1 MGPCLSAQ
9 QNRNVAAALVIIAHS
24 MKSAA
29 NNPPKDVAGNLIELF
44 EKADKSKFRFDEV
57 ISGGS
62 YTYQKSGE
70 KKEVEG
76 LISDGIAEF
85 KANPGKYVAIAYQ
98 TSMTDW
104 PEDQQEYTLYRRM
117 GWQGLK
123 PEKADDGWQTWV
135 VSSYVCLPECDL
147 GGAAD
152 AHTDG
157 MNYEGHKLHHPV
169 NNPPIQPGR
178 GMGCAL
184 SLIHI

>member
-9 QNRNVAAALVIIAHS
+9 QNRNVAASLVIIAHS

-29 NNPPKDVAGNLIELF
+29 NNPPKDVEGNLIELF
-44 EKADKSKFRFDEV
+44 EKADKSKFRFEEV

-104 PEDQQEYTLYRRM
+104 PEDQQKYTLYMRK

-123 PEKADDGWQTWV
+123 PKEDDDGWQTWI
-135 VSSYVCLPECDL
+135 VSRYECLPKCDL
-147 GGAAD
+147 GRAAD
-152 AHTDG
+152 PHTDG
-157 MNYEGHKLHHPV
+157 MNYNGRKLHH
-169 NNPPIQPGR
+169 
-178 GMGCAL
+178 L

>member
-9 QNRNVAAALVIIAHS
+9 QNRNVAASLVIIAHS

-29 NNPPKDVAGNLIELF
+29 NNPPKDVEGNLIELF

-98 TSMTDW
+98 TSMTDG
-104 PEDQQEYTLYRRM
+104 PRTSRNTRSTRARAGRASSPRRRTT
-117 GWQGLK
+117 GGRL
-123 PEKADDGWQTWV
+123 G
-135 VSSYVCLPECDL
+135 SYPRTCASPNATS
-147 GGAAD
+147 AA
-152 AHTDG
+152 
-157 MNYEGHKLHHPV
+157 
-169 NNPPIQPGR
+169 PPTRTPTG
-178 GMGCAL
+178 
-184 SLIHI
+184 